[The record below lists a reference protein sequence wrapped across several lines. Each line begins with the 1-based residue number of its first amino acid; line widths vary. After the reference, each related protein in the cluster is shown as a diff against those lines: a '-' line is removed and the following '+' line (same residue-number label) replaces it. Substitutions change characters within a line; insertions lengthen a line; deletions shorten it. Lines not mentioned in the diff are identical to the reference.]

1 MNRKTFQ
8 EISPERFEL
17 LEEFMAGI
25 SGARWDWKFLRH
37 HDTRGDGRIRS
48 KTNKSSHCEPCNGTN
63 EGTLRNNRFFS
74 CMLINLIRVRRRL
87 IRILYVLV
95 TLEFAHGN
103 KIPRVKT
110 PKEVPA
116 AIAAKLFVT

>member
-1 MNRKTFQ
+1 L
-8 EISPERFEL
+8 FE
-17 LEEFMAGI
+17 
-25 SGARWDWKFLRH
+25 KF
-37 HDTRGDGRIRS
+37 IR
-48 KTNKSSHCEPCNGTN
+48 P
-63 EGTLRNNRFFS
+63 
-74 CMLINLIRVRRRL
+74 RVDQ
-87 IRILYVLV
+87 ILFH